1 MVRKVM
7 IYNKKPQPLT
17 LKEKKEYI
25 KWQIDLIESEKDI
38 FHYFCLDFWEWLSSK
53 GNVSYI
59 NTEYNL
65 TLFPELLNAIKLIIK
80 KNKDTFILDHN
91 FLTLDTS
98 PIIHESAKKSNIFRL
113 EFLKNLK
120 FK

>member
-1 MVRKVM
+1 MDNIK
-7 IYNKKPQPLT
+7 PLT
-17 LKEKKEYI
+17 FKEKKEYI
-25 KWQIDLIESEKDI
+25 KWQTELIESEI
-38 FHYFCLDFWEWLSSK
+38 YTVHYLCIDFWKWLEFK
-53 GNVSYI
+53 GVAPYI
-59 NTEYNL
+59 DTEYNL